1 MEKNVKE
8 SKLFGIKEDKDASW
22 GGVEMDDK
30 NKKANDDKVKRFDR
44 FLIEILSS
52 IFFSMAT
59 AILVHIWLMH

>member
-1 MEKNVKE
+1 MTEEEKA
-8 SKLFGIKEDKDASW
+8 SDK
-22 GGVEMDDK
+22 
-30 NKKANDDKVKRFDR
+30 KVKRFDK

>member
-1 MEKNVKE
+1 
-8 SKLFGIKEDKDASW
+8 
-22 GGVEMDDK
+22 MDDK

>member
-1 MEKNVKE
+1 MRKDKEKAFDE
-8 SKLFGIKEDKDASW
+8 
-22 GGVEMDDK
+22 
-30 NKKANDDKVKRFDR
+30 KVKRFDR